1 MSRFSSILEQNDV
14 AQVFDLFETY
24 QKNSIYVVGGSIR
37 DALLNREITDI
48 DFATSLKPKTITE
61 ILNKENIKFIDV
73 GIDHGTVTA
82 IINERK
88 FEITTFRNDIFTDG
102 RHAQVSFSNSLEEDA
117 LRRDFTINAMYL
129 DKGGNLIDPKDGKT
143 DLENR
148 VVRFIGNPDERIK
161 EDYLR
166 LLRYFRFL
174 SRYLD
179 NIDKASMDASIL
191 LAKNLNLLS
200 AERLLLEFNKILLSK
215 NAINI
220 LDKIIKNDV
229 LTNIFIPVL
238 IDNYQLN
245 KSLLKNILAK
255 LINYKDRLNYP
266 FIIYVSFL
274 ITFLEQKETNK
285 NNIISLVI
293 KKFKLSRE
301 DKRLLIRNIDWL
313 LNIKKINK
321 ITIINLWLDYG
332 ELEVMDFK
340 DILII
345 NDISIKNDLKN
356 AFNKPPP
363 KFPISGKDLI
373 KKGLKE
379 GKEVGQVLNHIRDW
393 WILND
398 CKPSYSECLDKI
410 KNFHN

>member
-24 QKNSIYVVGGSIR
+24 QKNSIYVVGGSIS

-166 LLRYFRFL
+166 ILRYFRFL
-174 SRYLD
+174 ALFGDISPDAEVMKTIKANLDKLSVVSKERQWNELKSILSLNAPNNAISAMSEIGLLDVYFDGTSINDAFVNLIEIESRISLSIDPILRLSILIENSLDKANTIIKKLPLSKSDSTDLLKLSTLNKKIVSYMSMKEVRYLLYLLGRD
-179 NIDKASMDASIL
+179 GFQKQILVNWAKDTNNKNEVNWRSLYEVAQSWEKPSFALTAKDVINMGISQGPMVGDILKEVEDWWAENDFIDDKFSLI
-191 LAKNLNLLS
+191 
-200 AERLLLEFNKILLSK
+200 ERLKAIVQSK
-215 NAINI
+215 
-220 LDKIIKNDV
+220 K
-229 LTNIFIPVL
+229 
-238 IDNYQLN
+238 
-245 KSLLKNILAK
+245 
-255 LINYKDRLNYP
+255 
-266 FIIYVSFL
+266 
-274 ITFLEQKETNK
+274 
-285 NNIISLVI
+285 
-293 KKFKLSRE
+293 
-301 DKRLLIRNIDWL
+301 
-313 LNIKKINK
+313 
-321 ITIINLWLDYG
+321 
-332 ELEVMDFK
+332 
-340 DILII
+340 
-345 NDISIKNDLKN
+345 
-356 AFNKPPP
+356 
-363 KFPISGKDLI
+363 
-373 KKGLKE
+373 
-379 GKEVGQVLNHIRDW
+379 
-393 WILND
+393 
-398 CKPSYSECLDKI
+398 
-410 KNFHN
+410 

>member
-48 DFATSLKPKTITE
+48 DFATSLKPETITE

-166 LLRYFRFL
+166 ILRYFRFL
-174 SRYLD
+174 ALFGDISPDAEVMKTIKANLDKLSVVSKERQWNELKSILSLNAPNNAISAMSEIGLLDVYFDGTSINDAFVNLIEIESRISLSIDPILRLSTLIENSLDKANTIIKKLPLSKSDSTDLLKLSTLNKKIVSYMSMKEVRYLLYLLGRD
-179 NIDKASMDASIL
+179 GFQKQILVNWAKDTNNKNEVNWRSLYEVAQSWEKPSFALTAKDVINMGISQGPMVGDILKEVEDWWAENDFIDDKFSLI
-191 LAKNLNLLS
+191 
-200 AERLLLEFNKILLSK
+200 ERLKAIVQSK
-215 NAINI
+215 
-220 LDKIIKNDV
+220 K
-229 LTNIFIPVL
+229 
-238 IDNYQLN
+238 
-245 KSLLKNILAK
+245 
-255 LINYKDRLNYP
+255 
-266 FIIYVSFL
+266 
-274 ITFLEQKETNK
+274 
-285 NNIISLVI
+285 
-293 KKFKLSRE
+293 
-301 DKRLLIRNIDWL
+301 
-313 LNIKKINK
+313 
-321 ITIINLWLDYG
+321 
-332 ELEVMDFK
+332 
-340 DILII
+340 
-345 NDISIKNDLKN
+345 
-356 AFNKPPP
+356 
-363 KFPISGKDLI
+363 
-373 KKGLKE
+373 
-379 GKEVGQVLNHIRDW
+379 
-393 WILND
+393 
-398 CKPSYSECLDKI
+398 
-410 KNFHN
+410 

>member
-166 LLRYFRFL
+166 ILRYFRFL
-174 SRYLD
+174 ALFGDISPDAEVMKTIKANLD
-179 NIDKASMDASIL
+179 KLSVVSKERQWNELKSIL
-191 LAKNLNLLS
+191 SLN
-200 AERLLLEFNKILLSK
+200 APN
-215 NAINI
+215 NAISAMSEIGLLDVYFDGTSINDAFVNLIEIESRISLSIDPI
-220 LDKIIKNDV
+220 LR
-229 LTNIFIPVL
+229 LSTL
-238 IDNYQLN
+238 IDN
-245 KSLLKNILAK
+245 SLDKANTI
-255 LINYKDRLNYP
+255 
-266 FIIYVSFL
+266 
-274 ITFLEQKETNK
+274 
-285 NNIISLVI
+285 I
-293 KKFKLSRE
+293 KKFPLSKSDSTDLLKLST
-301 DKRLLIRNIDWL
+301 
-313 LNIKKINK
+313 LNKKIVSYMSMKEVRYLLYLLGRDGFQKQILVNWAKDTNNK
-321 ITIINLWLDYG
+321 NEVNWRSLYEVAQSWEKPSFALTAKDVINMG
-332 ELEVMDFK
+332 ISQGPMVG
-340 DILII
+340 DIL
-345 NDISIKNDLKN
+345 
-356 AFNKPPP
+356 
-363 KFPISGKDLI
+363 
-373 KKGLKE
+373 
-379 GKEVGQVLNHIRDW
+379 KEVEDW
-393 WILND
+393 WAEND
-398 CKPSYSECLDKI
+398 FIDDKFSLI
-410 KNFHN
+410 ERLKAIVQSKK

>member
-166 LLRYFRFL
+166 ILRYFRFL
-174 SRYLD
+174 ALFGDISPDAEVVKTIKANLDKLSVVSKERQWNELKSILSLNAPNNAISAMSEIGLLDVYFAGTSINDAFVNLIEIESRISLSIDPILRLSTLIENSLDKANTIIKKLPLSKSDSTDLLKLSTLNKKIVSYMSMKEVRYLLYILGRD
-179 NIDKASMDASIL
+179 GFQKQILVNWAKDTNNKNEVNWRSLYEVAQSWEKPSFALTAKDVINMGISQGPMVGDILKEVEDWWAENDFIDDKFSLI
-191 LAKNLNLLS
+191 
-200 AERLLLEFNKILLSK
+200 ERLKAIVQSK
-215 NAINI
+215 
-220 LDKIIKNDV
+220 K
-229 LTNIFIPVL
+229 
-238 IDNYQLN
+238 
-245 KSLLKNILAK
+245 
-255 LINYKDRLNYP
+255 
-266 FIIYVSFL
+266 
-274 ITFLEQKETNK
+274 
-285 NNIISLVI
+285 
-293 KKFKLSRE
+293 
-301 DKRLLIRNIDWL
+301 
-313 LNIKKINK
+313 
-321 ITIINLWLDYG
+321 
-332 ELEVMDFK
+332 
-340 DILII
+340 
-345 NDISIKNDLKN
+345 
-356 AFNKPPP
+356 
-363 KFPISGKDLI
+363 
-373 KKGLKE
+373 
-379 GKEVGQVLNHIRDW
+379 
-393 WILND
+393 
-398 CKPSYSECLDKI
+398 
-410 KNFHN
+410 

>member
-148 VVRFIGNPDERIK
+148 IVRFIGNPDERIK

-166 LLRYFRFL
+166 ILRYFRFL
-174 SRYLD
+174 ALFGDISPDAEVMKTIKANLDKLSVVSKERQWNELKSILSLNAPNNAISAMSEIGLLDVYFDGTSINDAFVNLIEIESRISLSIDPILRLSTLIENSLDKANTIIKKLPLSKSDSTDLLKLSTLNKKIVSYMSMKEVRYLLYLLGRD
-179 NIDKASMDASIL
+179 GFQKQIL
-191 LAKNLNLLS
+191 VNWAK
-200 AERLLLEFNKILLSK
+200 
-215 NAINI
+215 
-220 LDKIIKNDV
+220 D
-229 LTNIFIPVL
+229 TN
-238 IDNYQLN
+238 
-245 KSLLKNILAK
+245 
-255 LINYKDRLNYP
+255 
-266 FIIYVSFL
+266 
-274 ITFLEQKETNK
+274 NK
-285 NNIISLVI
+285 NEVNWRSLYEVAQSWEKPSFALTAKDVINMGISQGPMV
-293 KKFKLSRE
+293 
-301 DKRLLIRNIDWL
+301 
-313 LNIKKINK
+313 
-321 ITIINLWLDYG
+321 G
-332 ELEVMDFK
+332 
-340 DILII
+340 DIL
-345 NDISIKNDLKN
+345 
-356 AFNKPPP
+356 
-363 KFPISGKDLI
+363 
-373 KKGLKE
+373 
-379 GKEVGQVLNHIRDW
+379 KEVEDW
-393 WILND
+393 WAM
-398 CKPSYSECLDKI
+398 E
-410 KNFHN
+410 

>member
-129 DKGGNLIDPKDGKT
+129 DKSGNLIDPTDGKK

-148 VVRFIGNPDERIK
+148 IVRFIGNPDERIK

-166 LLRYFRFL
+166 ILRYFRFL
-174 SRYLD
+174 ALFGDISPDAEVMKTISANLDKLSVVSKERQWNELKSILSLNAPNNAISAMSEIGLLDLYFDGTSINDAFVNLIEIESRISLSIDPILRLSTLIENSLDKANTIIKKLPLSKSDSTDLLKLSTLNKKIVSYMSMKEVRYLLYLLGRD
-179 NIDKASMDASIL
+179 GFQKQILVNWAKDTNNKNEVNWRSLYEVAQSWEKPSFALTAKDVINMGISQGPMVGDILKEVEDWWAENDFIDDKFSLI
-191 LAKNLNLLS
+191 
-200 AERLLLEFNKILLSK
+200 ERLKAIVQSK
-215 NAINI
+215 
-220 LDKIIKNDV
+220 K
-229 LTNIFIPVL
+229 
-238 IDNYQLN
+238 
-245 KSLLKNILAK
+245 
-255 LINYKDRLNYP
+255 
-266 FIIYVSFL
+266 
-274 ITFLEQKETNK
+274 
-285 NNIISLVI
+285 
-293 KKFKLSRE
+293 
-301 DKRLLIRNIDWL
+301 
-313 LNIKKINK
+313 
-321 ITIINLWLDYG
+321 
-332 ELEVMDFK
+332 
-340 DILII
+340 
-345 NDISIKNDLKN
+345 
-356 AFNKPPP
+356 
-363 KFPISGKDLI
+363 
-373 KKGLKE
+373 
-379 GKEVGQVLNHIRDW
+379 
-393 WILND
+393 
-398 CKPSYSECLDKI
+398 
-410 KNFHN
+410 

>member
-166 LLRYFRFL
+166 ILRYFRFL
-174 SRYLD
+174 ALFGDISPDAEVMKTIKANLDKLSVVSKERQWNELKSILSLNAPNHAISAMSGIGLLDVYFDGTSINDAFVNLIEIESRISLSIDPILRLSTLIDNSLDKANTIIKELPLSKTDSTDLLKLSTLNKKIVSYMSMIEVRYLLY
-179 NIDKASMDASIL
+179 IL
-191 LAKNLNLLS
+191 GRDGFQKQILVNWAKDTNN
-200 AERLLLEFNKILLSK
+200 
-215 NAINI
+215 
-220 LDKIIKNDV
+220 KNDV
-229 LTNIFIPVL
+229 NWRSLYEVAQSWEKPSFALT
-238 IDNYQLN
+238 
-245 KSLLKNILAK
+245 AK
-255 LINYKDRLNYP
+255 DVINMG
-266 FIIYVSFL
+266 
-274 ITFLEQKETNK
+274 
-285 NNIISLVI
+285 ISQGPMV
-293 KKFKLSRE
+293 
-301 DKRLLIRNIDWL
+301 
-313 LNIKKINK
+313 
-321 ITIINLWLDYG
+321 G
-332 ELEVMDFK
+332 
-340 DILII
+340 DIL
-345 NDISIKNDLKN
+345 
-356 AFNKPPP
+356 
-363 KFPISGKDLI
+363 
-373 KKGLKE
+373 
-379 GKEVGQVLNHIRDW
+379 KEVEDW
-393 WILND
+393 WAEND
-398 CKPSYSECLDKI
+398 FIDDKFSLI
-410 KNFHN
+410 ERLKAIVQSKK

>member
-129 DKGGNLIDPKDGKT
+129 DKSGNLIDPTDGKK

-148 VVRFIGNPDERIK
+148 VVRFIGRPDERIK

-166 LLRYFRFL
+166 ILRYFRFL
-174 SRYLD
+174 ALFGDISPDAEVMKTISANLDKLSVVSKERQWNELKSILTLTAPNNAISAMSEIGLLDDYFNGIGINDAFVNLIEIESKISFSIDPILRLSTLIENSLDKANTIIKKLPLSKSESTDLLKLCTLNKKVVSYMSMKEVRYLLYLLGRD
-179 NIDKASMDASIL
+179 GFQKQILVTWAKDANNKNEVNWRSLYEVAQSWEKPSFALTAKDVINMGISQGPMVGDILKEVEDWWAENDFIDDKFSLI
-191 LAKNLNLLS
+191 
-200 AERLLLEFNKILLSK
+200 ERLKAIVQSK
-215 NAINI
+215 
-220 LDKIIKNDV
+220 K
-229 LTNIFIPVL
+229 
-238 IDNYQLN
+238 
-245 KSLLKNILAK
+245 
-255 LINYKDRLNYP
+255 
-266 FIIYVSFL
+266 
-274 ITFLEQKETNK
+274 
-285 NNIISLVI
+285 
-293 KKFKLSRE
+293 
-301 DKRLLIRNIDWL
+301 
-313 LNIKKINK
+313 
-321 ITIINLWLDYG
+321 
-332 ELEVMDFK
+332 
-340 DILII
+340 
-345 NDISIKNDLKN
+345 
-356 AFNKPPP
+356 
-363 KFPISGKDLI
+363 
-373 KKGLKE
+373 
-379 GKEVGQVLNHIRDW
+379 
-393 WILND
+393 
-398 CKPSYSECLDKI
+398 
-410 KNFHN
+410 

>member
-166 LLRYFRFL
+166 ILRYFRFL
-174 SRYLD
+174 ALFGDISPDAEVMKTIKANLDKLSVVSKERQWNELKSILSLAAPNNAISAMSEIGLLEDYFDGTGINDAFVNLIEIESRISLSIDPILRLSTLIENSLDKANTIIKKLPLSKSDSTDLLKLSTLNKKIVSYMSMKEVRYLLYLLGRD
-179 NIDKASMDASIL
+179 GFQKQILVNWAKDTNNKNEVNWRSLYEVAQSWEKPSFALTAKDVINMGISQGPMVGDILKEVEDWWAENDFIDDKFSLI
-191 LAKNLNLLS
+191 
-200 AERLLLEFNKILLSK
+200 ERLKAIVQSK
-215 NAINI
+215 
-220 LDKIIKNDV
+220 K
-229 LTNIFIPVL
+229 
-238 IDNYQLN
+238 
-245 KSLLKNILAK
+245 
-255 LINYKDRLNYP
+255 
-266 FIIYVSFL
+266 
-274 ITFLEQKETNK
+274 
-285 NNIISLVI
+285 
-293 KKFKLSRE
+293 
-301 DKRLLIRNIDWL
+301 
-313 LNIKKINK
+313 
-321 ITIINLWLDYG
+321 
-332 ELEVMDFK
+332 
-340 DILII
+340 
-345 NDISIKNDLKN
+345 
-356 AFNKPPP
+356 
-363 KFPISGKDLI
+363 
-373 KKGLKE
+373 
-379 GKEVGQVLNHIRDW
+379 
-393 WILND
+393 
-398 CKPSYSECLDKI
+398 
-410 KNFHN
+410 

>member
-166 LLRYFRFL
+166 ILRYFRFL
-174 SRYLD
+174 ALFGDISPDAEVMKTIKANLDKLSVVSKERQWNELKSILSLNAPNSAISAMSEIGLLDVYFDGTSINDAFVNLIEIESRISLSIDPILRLSTLIENSLDKANTIIKKLPLSKSDSTDLLKLSTLNKKIVSYMSMKEVRYLLYLLGRD
-179 NIDKASMDASIL
+179 GFQKQILVNWAKDTNNKNEVNWRSLYEVAQSWEKPSFALTAKDVINMGISQGPMVGDILKEVEDWWAENDFIDDKFSLI
-191 LAKNLNLLS
+191 
-200 AERLLLEFNKILLSK
+200 ERLKAIVQSK
-215 NAINI
+215 
-220 LDKIIKNDV
+220 K
-229 LTNIFIPVL
+229 
-238 IDNYQLN
+238 
-245 KSLLKNILAK
+245 
-255 LINYKDRLNYP
+255 
-266 FIIYVSFL
+266 
-274 ITFLEQKETNK
+274 
-285 NNIISLVI
+285 
-293 KKFKLSRE
+293 
-301 DKRLLIRNIDWL
+301 
-313 LNIKKINK
+313 
-321 ITIINLWLDYG
+321 
-332 ELEVMDFK
+332 
-340 DILII
+340 
-345 NDISIKNDLKN
+345 
-356 AFNKPPP
+356 
-363 KFPISGKDLI
+363 
-373 KKGLKE
+373 
-379 GKEVGQVLNHIRDW
+379 
-393 WILND
+393 
-398 CKPSYSECLDKI
+398 
-410 KNFHN
+410 

>member
-14 AQVFDLFETY
+14 AQVFDLFEAY

-166 LLRYFRFL
+166 ILRYFRFL
-174 SRYLD
+174 ALFGDISPDAEVMKTIKANLDKLSVVSKERQWNELKSILSLNAPNNAISAMSEIGLLDVYFDGTSINDAFVNLIEIESRISLSIDPILRLSTLTENSLDKANTIIKKLPLSKSDSTDLLKLSTLNKKIVSYMSMKEVRYLLYLLGRD
-179 NIDKASMDASIL
+179 GFQKQILVNWAKDTNNKNEVNWRSLYEVAQSWEKPSFALTAKDVINMGISQGPMVGDILKEVEDWWAENDFIDDKFSLI
-191 LAKNLNLLS
+191 
-200 AERLLLEFNKILLSK
+200 ERLKAIVQSK
-215 NAINI
+215 
-220 LDKIIKNDV
+220 K
-229 LTNIFIPVL
+229 
-238 IDNYQLN
+238 
-245 KSLLKNILAK
+245 
-255 LINYKDRLNYP
+255 
-266 FIIYVSFL
+266 
-274 ITFLEQKETNK
+274 
-285 NNIISLVI
+285 
-293 KKFKLSRE
+293 
-301 DKRLLIRNIDWL
+301 
-313 LNIKKINK
+313 
-321 ITIINLWLDYG
+321 
-332 ELEVMDFK
+332 
-340 DILII
+340 
-345 NDISIKNDLKN
+345 
-356 AFNKPPP
+356 
-363 KFPISGKDLI
+363 
-373 KKGLKE
+373 
-379 GKEVGQVLNHIRDW
+379 
-393 WILND
+393 
-398 CKPSYSECLDKI
+398 
-410 KNFHN
+410 

>member
-129 DKGGNLIDPKDGKT
+129 DKGGNLIDPIDGKT

-166 LLRYFRFL
+166 ILRYFRFL
-174 SRYLD
+174 ALFGDISPDAEVMKTIKANLDKLSVVSKERQWNELKSILSLNTPNNAISAMSEIGLLDVYFDGTSINDAFVNLIEIESRISLSIDPILRLSTLIENSLDKANTIIKKLPLSKSDSTDLLKLSTLNKKIVSYMSMKEVRYLLYLLGRD
-179 NIDKASMDASIL
+179 GFQKQILVNWAKDTNNKNEVNWRSLYEVAQSWEKPSFALTAKDVINMGISQGPMVGDILKEVEDWWAENDFIDDKFSLI
-191 LAKNLNLLS
+191 
-200 AERLLLEFNKILLSK
+200 ERLKAIVQSK
-215 NAINI
+215 
-220 LDKIIKNDV
+220 K
-229 LTNIFIPVL
+229 
-238 IDNYQLN
+238 
-245 KSLLKNILAK
+245 
-255 LINYKDRLNYP
+255 
-266 FIIYVSFL
+266 
-274 ITFLEQKETNK
+274 
-285 NNIISLVI
+285 
-293 KKFKLSRE
+293 
-301 DKRLLIRNIDWL
+301 
-313 LNIKKINK
+313 
-321 ITIINLWLDYG
+321 
-332 ELEVMDFK
+332 
-340 DILII
+340 
-345 NDISIKNDLKN
+345 
-356 AFNKPPP
+356 
-363 KFPISGKDLI
+363 
-373 KKGLKE
+373 
-379 GKEVGQVLNHIRDW
+379 
-393 WILND
+393 
-398 CKPSYSECLDKI
+398 
-410 KNFHN
+410 

>member
-48 DFATSLKPKTITE
+48 DFATSLKPETITE

-166 LLRYFRFL
+166 ILRYFRFL
-174 SRYLD
+174 ALFGDISPDAEVMKTIKANLDKLSVVSKERQWNELKSILSLNAPNNAISAMSEIGLLDVYFDGTSINDAFVNLIEIESRISLSIDPILRLSTLIENSLDKANTIIKKLPLSKSDSTDLLKLSTLNKKIVSYMSMKEVRYLLYLLGRD
-179 NIDKASMDASIL
+179 GFQKQILVNWAKDTNNKNEVNWRSLYEVAQSWEKPSFALAAKDVINMGISQGPMVGEILKEVEDWWAENDFIDDKFSLI
-191 LAKNLNLLS
+191 
-200 AERLLLEFNKILLSK
+200 ERLKAIVQSK
-215 NAINI
+215 
-220 LDKIIKNDV
+220 K
-229 LTNIFIPVL
+229 
-238 IDNYQLN
+238 
-245 KSLLKNILAK
+245 
-255 LINYKDRLNYP
+255 
-266 FIIYVSFL
+266 
-274 ITFLEQKETNK
+274 
-285 NNIISLVI
+285 
-293 KKFKLSRE
+293 
-301 DKRLLIRNIDWL
+301 
-313 LNIKKINK
+313 
-321 ITIINLWLDYG
+321 
-332 ELEVMDFK
+332 
-340 DILII
+340 
-345 NDISIKNDLKN
+345 
-356 AFNKPPP
+356 
-363 KFPISGKDLI
+363 
-373 KKGLKE
+373 
-379 GKEVGQVLNHIRDW
+379 
-393 WILND
+393 
-398 CKPSYSECLDKI
+398 
-410 KNFHN
+410 

>member
-166 LLRYFRFL
+166 ILRYFRFL
-174 SRYLD
+174 ALFGDISPDAEVMKTIKANLDKLSVVSKERQWNELKSILSLAAPNNAISAMSEIGLLDVYFDGTSINDAFVNLIEIESRISLSIDPILRLSTLIENSLDQANTIIKKLPLSKSDSTDLLKLCTLNKKIVSYMSMKEVRYLLYLLGRD
-179 NIDKASMDASIL
+179 GFQKQILVNWAKDKNNKNEVNWRSLYEVAQSWEKPSFALTAKDVINMGISEGPMVGAILKEVEDWWAENDFIDDKFSLI
-191 LAKNLNLLS
+191 
-200 AERLLLEFNKILLSK
+200 ERLKAIVQSK
-215 NAINI
+215 
-220 LDKIIKNDV
+220 K
-229 LTNIFIPVL
+229 
-238 IDNYQLN
+238 
-245 KSLLKNILAK
+245 
-255 LINYKDRLNYP
+255 
-266 FIIYVSFL
+266 
-274 ITFLEQKETNK
+274 
-285 NNIISLVI
+285 
-293 KKFKLSRE
+293 
-301 DKRLLIRNIDWL
+301 
-313 LNIKKINK
+313 
-321 ITIINLWLDYG
+321 
-332 ELEVMDFK
+332 
-340 DILII
+340 
-345 NDISIKNDLKN
+345 
-356 AFNKPPP
+356 
-363 KFPISGKDLI
+363 
-373 KKGLKE
+373 
-379 GKEVGQVLNHIRDW
+379 
-393 WILND
+393 
-398 CKPSYSECLDKI
+398 
-410 KNFHN
+410 

>member
-166 LLRYFRFL
+166 ILRYFRFL
-174 SRYLD
+174 ALFGDISPDAEVMKTIKANLDKLSVVSKERQWNELKSILSLNAPNNAISAMSEIGLLDDYFNGTSINDAFVNLIEIESRISLSIDPILRLSTLIENSLDKANTIIKKLPLSKSDSTDLLKLSTLNKKIVSYMSMKEVRYLLYLLGRD
-179 NIDKASMDASIL
+179 GFQKQILVNWAKDTNNKNEVNWRSLYEVAQSWEKPSFALTAKDVINMGISQGPMVGDILKEVEDWWAENDFIDDKFSLI
-191 LAKNLNLLS
+191 
-200 AERLLLEFNKILLSK
+200 ERLKAIVQSK
-215 NAINI
+215 
-220 LDKIIKNDV
+220 K
-229 LTNIFIPVL
+229 
-238 IDNYQLN
+238 
-245 KSLLKNILAK
+245 
-255 LINYKDRLNYP
+255 
-266 FIIYVSFL
+266 
-274 ITFLEQKETNK
+274 
-285 NNIISLVI
+285 
-293 KKFKLSRE
+293 
-301 DKRLLIRNIDWL
+301 
-313 LNIKKINK
+313 
-321 ITIINLWLDYG
+321 
-332 ELEVMDFK
+332 
-340 DILII
+340 
-345 NDISIKNDLKN
+345 
-356 AFNKPPP
+356 
-363 KFPISGKDLI
+363 
-373 KKGLKE
+373 
-379 GKEVGQVLNHIRDW
+379 
-393 WILND
+393 
-398 CKPSYSECLDKI
+398 
-410 KNFHN
+410 

>member
-166 LLRYFRFL
+166 ILRYFRFL
-174 SRYLD
+174 ALFGDISPDAEVMKTIKANLDKLSVVSKERQWNELKSILSLNAPNNAISAMSEIGLLDDYCNGTSINDAFVNLIEIESRISLSIDPILRLSTLIENSLDKANTIIKKLPLSKSDSTDLLKLSTLNKKIVSYMSMKEARYLLYLLGRD
-179 NIDKASMDASIL
+179 GFQKQILVNWAKDTNNKNEVNWRSLYEVAQSWEKPSFALTAKDVINMGISQGPMVGDILKEVEDWWAENDFIDDKFSLI
-191 LAKNLNLLS
+191 
-200 AERLLLEFNKILLSK
+200 ERLKAIVQSK
-215 NAINI
+215 
-220 LDKIIKNDV
+220 K
-229 LTNIFIPVL
+229 
-238 IDNYQLN
+238 
-245 KSLLKNILAK
+245 
-255 LINYKDRLNYP
+255 
-266 FIIYVSFL
+266 
-274 ITFLEQKETNK
+274 
-285 NNIISLVI
+285 
-293 KKFKLSRE
+293 
-301 DKRLLIRNIDWL
+301 
-313 LNIKKINK
+313 
-321 ITIINLWLDYG
+321 
-332 ELEVMDFK
+332 
-340 DILII
+340 
-345 NDISIKNDLKN
+345 
-356 AFNKPPP
+356 
-363 KFPISGKDLI
+363 
-373 KKGLKE
+373 
-379 GKEVGQVLNHIRDW
+379 
-393 WILND
+393 
-398 CKPSYSECLDKI
+398 
-410 KNFHN
+410 

>member
-1 MSRFSSILEQNDV
+1 MSRFSSILEQKDV

-166 LLRYFRFL
+166 ILRYFRFL
-174 SRYLD
+174 ALFGDISPDAEVMKTIKANLDKLSVVSKERQWNELKSILCLNAPNNAISAMSEIGLLDVYFDGTSINDAFVNLIEIESRISLSIDPILRLSTLIENSLDKANTIIKKLPLSKSDSTDLLKLSTLNKKIVSYMSMKEVRYLLYLLGRD
-179 NIDKASMDASIL
+179 GFQKQILVNWTKDTNNKNEVNWRSLYEVAQSWEKPSFALTAKDVINMGISQGPMVGDILKEVEDWWAENDFIDDKFSLI
-191 LAKNLNLLS
+191 
-200 AERLLLEFNKILLSK
+200 ERLKAIVQSK
-215 NAINI
+215 
-220 LDKIIKNDV
+220 K
-229 LTNIFIPVL
+229 
-238 IDNYQLN
+238 
-245 KSLLKNILAK
+245 
-255 LINYKDRLNYP
+255 
-266 FIIYVSFL
+266 
-274 ITFLEQKETNK
+274 
-285 NNIISLVI
+285 
-293 KKFKLSRE
+293 
-301 DKRLLIRNIDWL
+301 
-313 LNIKKINK
+313 
-321 ITIINLWLDYG
+321 
-332 ELEVMDFK
+332 
-340 DILII
+340 
-345 NDISIKNDLKN
+345 
-356 AFNKPPP
+356 
-363 KFPISGKDLI
+363 
-373 KKGLKE
+373 
-379 GKEVGQVLNHIRDW
+379 
-393 WILND
+393 
-398 CKPSYSECLDKI
+398 
-410 KNFHN
+410 